1 MRQEKWLDKPYYS
14 LDAYMKYTYG
24 QKVYK
29 IAVDAGLTCPNRDGT
44 LGERGC
50 IFCSA
55 GGSGDFAVPIAGGSR
70 QDGQNSVGASM
81 TDCVYEHR
89 SQRSLHGGASA
100 DGCVYE
106 HRSKRDS
113 RGASTEVYHKEYD
126 RRGSCVDVERKTLDV
141 RRQIERG
148 MAKFHKK
155 VGEKFVIYFQ
165 AYTNTYGDPAYLERI
180 WREALEEE
188 SVVGISIATRPDC
201 LGIPGISISEKHVET
216 IAGDRSQGTESS
228 ETVIGILARLQKE
241 YTARGKF
248 IWIELGLQT
257 MHEKT
262 AEYIR
267 RGYPIST
274 YEAAIQAL
282 VDNHIPYITHIILGL
297 PGETE
302 ADMLATVRYVCG
314 QQAKPA
320 GIKLQLLHVL
330 RGTDLYEDYAAGKF
344 EVLSEDAY
352 IELVIRCLEVIP
364 DDIVIHRV
372 TGDGPKNILAAPL
385 WSGNKR
391 HVLNTLH
398 QKMKIEKREQGTW
411 AK

>member
-1 MRQEKWLDKPYYS
+1 MRHEKWLDKPYYS

-44 LGERGC
+44 LGGRGC

-70 QDGQNSVGASM
+70 QDGQSAVGASM

-113 RGASTEVYHKEYD
+113 HGASTEVYHKEYD

-241 YTARGKF
+241 YAARGKF

-267 RGYPIST
+267 RGYSRST
-274 YEAAIQAL
+274 YETAVQAL
-282 VDNHIPYITHIILGL
+282 ADNHIPYITHIILGL

-314 QQAKPA
+314 QQAKPF

-330 RGTDLYEDYAAGKF
+330 RGTDLYEDYAAGEF

>member
-55 GGSGDFAVPIAGGSR
+55 GGSGDFAVPIAGGGR
-70 QDGQNSVGASM
+70 QDGQKAV
-81 TDCVYEHR
+81 
-89 SQRSLHGGASA
+89 
-100 DGCVYE
+100 
-106 HRSKRDS
+106 
-113 RGASTEVYHKEYD
+113 GASTEVYHKEYE
-126 RRGSCVDVERKTLDV
+126 RRGSCGDVERKTLDV

-201 LGIPGISISEKHVET
+201 LGIPGVSISEKHAEP
-216 IAGDRSQGTESS
+216 IAGDRRQETESS

-241 YTARGKF
+241 YATCGKF

-267 RGYPIST
+267 RGYPLST
-274 YEAAIQAL
+274 YETAIRAL
-282 VDNHIPYITHIILGL
+282 TDMDIPYITHVILGL
-297 PGETE
+297 PGENE

-314 QQAKPA
+314 QQAKPF

-330 RGTDLYEDYAAGKF
+330 RGTDLYEDYAAGNF
-344 EVLSEDAY
+344 EVLSEDEY
-352 IELVIRCLEVIP
+352 IELIIRCLEIIP

-372 TGDGPKNILAAPL
+372 TGDGPKNILTAPL

>member
-70 QDGQNSVGASM
+70 QDGQ
-81 TDCVYEHR
+81 
-89 SQRSLHGGASA
+89 SA
-100 DGCVYE
+100 VD
-106 HRSKRDS
+106 
-113 RGASTEVYHKEYD
+113 ALMEVYHKEYE
-126 RRGSCVDVERKTLDV
+126 RRGSCVDVERKTIDV
-141 RRQIERG
+141 KRQIERG

-180 WREALEEE
+180 WREALEEA

-201 LGIPGISISEKHVET
+201 LGISGISISEKNAET
-216 IAGDRSQGTESS
+216 IAGDRRQGTEAS
-228 ETVIGILARLQKE
+228 EPVIGILARLQKE
-241 YTARGKF
+241 YAARGKF

-257 MHEKT
+257 MHEAA

-267 RGYPIST
+267 RGYPLST
-274 YEAAIQAL
+274 YETAIQAL
-282 VDNHIPYITHIILGL
+282 ADIDIPYITHVILGL

-314 QQAKPA
+314 QQAKPF

-330 RGTDLYEDYAAGKF
+330 RGTDLCEDYETGSFK
-344 EVLSEDAY
+344 VLSQDDY
-352 IELVIRCLEVIP
+352 IELVIKCLEVIP
-364 DDIVIHRV
+364 EDIVIHRV
-372 TGDGPKNILAAPL
+372 TGDGPKNILVAPL
-385 WSGNKR
+385 WSGHKR
-391 HVLNTLH
+391 QVLNTLH
-398 QKMKIEKREQGTW
+398 QKMKNEKREQGTW

>member
-1 MRQEKWLDKPYYS
+1 MNDARYYS
-14 LDAYMKYTYG
+14 LNTYLRQTFG
-24 QKVYK
+24 EKVYRLSLN
-29 IAVDAGLTCPNRDGT
+29 GGMTCPNRDGSIGT
-44 LGERGC
+44 GGC

-55 GGSGDFAVPIAGGSR
+55 GGSGDFAASPQQSVTGQIAQAKLLLR
-70 QDGQNSVGASM
+70 EKTN
-81 TDCVYEHR
+81 C
-89 SQRSLHGGASA
+89 
-100 DGCVYE
+100 
-106 HRSKRDS
+106 
-113 RGASTEVYHKEYD
+113 
-126 RRGSCVDVERKTLDV
+126 RKY
-141 RRQIERG
+141 I
-148 MAKFHKK
+148 A
-155 VGEKFVIYFQ
+155 YFQ

-201 LGIPGISISEKHVET
+201 LGIPGVSVAVKKAEMAAVENQSGN
-216 IAGDRSQGTESS
+216 A
-228 ETVIGILARLQKE
+228 ETVISILGRLQKE
-241 YTARGKF
+241 YAESGKF

-257 MHEKT
+257 MHEAT

-267 RGYPIST
+267 RGYLLST
-274 YEAAIQAL
+274 YETAIQAL
-282 VDNHIPYITHIILGL
+282 ADNHIPYITHVILGL

-302 ADMLATVRYVCG
+302 DDMLATVRYVCG
-314 QQAKPA
+314 QQEKPF

-330 RGTDLYEDYAAGKF
+330 RGTDLYEDYESGKF
-344 EVLSEDAY
+344 EVLSEDEY
-352 IELVIRCLEVIP
+352 IELVIRCLEIIP
-364 DDIVIHRV
+364 EDIVIHRV

>member
-44 LGERGC
+44 LGEHGC

-55 GGSGDFAVPIAGGSR
+55 GGSGDFAVPIAGGNR
-70 QDGQNSVGASM
+70 QDGQIVVGAS
-81 TDCVYEHR
+81 
-89 SQRSLHGGASA
+89 AN
-100 DGCVYE
+100 GCVYE

-113 RGASTEVYHKEYD
+113 RGASTEVYHKEYE
-126 RRGSCVDVERKTLDV
+126 RRGSCVDVERKTLDIK
-141 RRQIERG
+141 RQIERG

-201 LGIPGISISEKHVET
+201 LGIPGVSVAVKKTEMAAVENQSGN
-216 IAGDRSQGTESS
+216 A
-228 ETVIGILARLQKE
+228 ETVISILGRLQKE
-241 YTARGKF
+241 YAESGKF

-257 MHEKT
+257 MHEAT

-267 RGYPIST
+267 RGYPLST
-274 YEAAIQAL
+274 YEVAIHAL
-282 VDNHIPYITHIILGL
+282 ADIDIPYITHVILGL

-302 ADMLATVRYVCG
+302 DDMLATVRYVCG
-314 QQAKPA
+314 QQAKPF

-330 RGTDLYEDYAAGKF
+330 RGTDLCADYEAGSF
-344 EVLSEDAY
+344 EVLSQDEY
-352 IELVIRCLEVIP
+352 IELVIKCLEVIP
-364 DDIVIHRV
+364 EDIVIHRV
-372 TGDGPKNILAAPL
+372 TGDGPKNILVAPL

-391 HVLNTLH
+391 QVLNTLH

>member
-1 MRQEKWLDKPYYS
+1 MEQEKWLDKPYYS

-55 GGSGDFAVPIAGGSR
+55 GGSGDFAVPIAGNSR
-70 QDGQNSVGASM
+70 QDGQSAASDRVGGDIPTA
-81 TDCVYEHR
+81 
-89 SQRSLHGGASA
+89 G
-100 DGCVYE
+100 GCVYE
-106 HRSKRDS
+106 HRSKRDL
-113 RGASTEVYHKEYD
+113 RGSVSTEVYHKEYE

-141 RRQIERG
+141 KRQIERG

-155 VGEKFVIYFQ
+155 VGEKFIIYFQ

-201 LGIPGISISEKHVET
+201 LGVPGGIVESKKTEMIVTENTSEDAESIISIL
-216 IAGDRSQGTESS
+216 G
-228 ETVIGILARLQKE
+228 RLQKE
-241 YTARGKF
+241 YATRGKF

-257 MHEKT
+257 MHETT
-262 AEYIR
+262 AQYIR
-267 RGYPIST
+267 RGYSLSV
-274 YEAAIQAL
+274 YETAVQSL
-282 VDNHIPYITHIILGL
+282 TDNNIPYIVHVILGL

-302 ADMLATVRYVCG
+302 EDMLATVRYVCG
-314 QQAKPA
+314 QQAKPF

-330 RGTDLYEDYAAGKF
+330 RGTDLCADYEAGEF
-344 EVLSEDAY
+344 EVLSQDEY
-352 IELVIRCLEVIP
+352 IELVIRCLEIIP

-391 HVLNTLH
+391 QVLNTLH
-398 QKMKIEKREQGTW
+398 QKMKNEKREQGTW